1 MKKIM
6 FNDKYSLTQAVLDG
20 RKTMTR
26 RIIKC
31 PRTFKGEWVY
41 GYYTK
46 ELWSGNL
53 LDVIT
58 DGAND
63 IPIQV
68 ETLGQ
73 FTGLCDKNVKEIY
86 EYDIVRV
93 YAKDGAFNIVVKWSN
108 KSMAF
113 MACYVDGNQSPFS
126 WFTNLLVYELEVVG
140 NVFDNPDLII
150 RNDNGDNIIRE
161 KA

>member
-1 MKKIM
+1 MKREIKFRAKAI
-6 FNDKYSLTQAVLDG
+6 NDDF
-20 RKTMTR
+20 
-26 RIIKC
+26 
-31 PRTFKGEWVY
+31 FKGEWVY

-68 ETLGQ
+68 EKLGQ
-73 FTGLCDKNVKEIY
+73 FTGLCDKNGKEIY

-108 KSMAF
+108 ESMAF

-126 WFTNLLVYELEVVG
+126 WFSNMLICGLEVVG

-161 KA
+161 KT

>member
-1 MKKIM
+1 MGKDINNEREIKFRAKAI
-6 FNDKYSLTQAVLDG
+6 NDDF
-20 RKTMTR
+20 
-26 RIIKC
+26 
-31 PRTFKGEWVY
+31 FKGEWVY

-53 LDVIT
+53 LGVIT

-68 ETLGQ
+68 ETLGR
-73 FTGLCDKNVKEIY
+73 FTGFCDKNVKEIY

-108 KSMAF
+108 ESMAF

-126 WFTNLLVYELEVVG
+126 WFSNMLIFGLEVVG

-150 RNDNGDNIIRE
+150 RNDNGDNTIRG

>member
-1 MKKIM
+1 MGKDINNEREIKFRAKAI
-6 FNDKYSLTQAVLDG
+6 NDDF
-20 RKTMTR
+20 
-26 RIIKC
+26 
-31 PRTFKGEWVY
+31 FKGEWVY

-93 YAKDGAFNIVVKWSN
+93 YAKYGAFNIVVKWSN
-108 KSMAF
+108 ESMAF

-140 NVFDNPDLII
+140 NVFDNPD
-150 RNDNGDNIIRE
+150 
-161 KA
+161 

>member
-1 MKKIM
+1 MKREIKFRAKAI
-6 FNDKYSLTQAVLDG
+6 NDDF
-20 RKTMTR
+20 
-26 RIIKC
+26 
-31 PRTFKGEWVY
+31 FKGEWVY

-73 FTGLCDKNVKEIY
+73 FTGFCDKNVKEIY

-108 KSMAF
+108 ESMAF
-113 MACYVDGNQSPFS
+113 MACYVDGNHFPFS
-126 WFTNLLVYELEVVG
+126 WFTNLLVYELEVIG
-140 NVFDNPDLII
+140 NVFDNLDLII

>member
-1 MKKIM
+1 MGKDINNEREIKFRAKAI
-6 FNDKYSLTQAVLDG
+6 NDDF
-20 RKTMTR
+20 
-26 RIIKC
+26 
-31 PRTFKGEWVY
+31 FKGEWVY

-73 FTGLCDKNVKEIY
+73 FTGFCDKNVKEIY

-93 YAKDGAFNIVVKWSN
+93 YVKDGAFNIVVKWSN
-108 KSMAF
+108 ESMAF

-126 WFTNLLVYELEVVG
+126 WFSNMLICGLEVVG